1 MDKNYSTVKA
11 ACYTANISMSIVSSL
26 SPVLFLIFRTLYGIS
41 YSKLG
46 FLVLISFITQLGI
59 DLVFSF
65 FSHKFNIPKTLK
77 INPLLTCIGLL
88 IYSVWPWIFP
98 ENVYIGLFIGT
109 LIFSAASGLNEVLI
123 SPTIAAIPSEDPDR
137 EMSKLHSVFAWGVVA
152 IIIFSTVFL
161 LLFGQKSW
169 QLLGIIFIIIPLLSF
184 ILFSISKIPQ
194 METPEKVTGAL
205 QLLKNKGV
213 WLCVAAIFLGGAS
226 ECTMSQWSSS
236 YLEQALG
243 IPKIWGDIFGVA
255 MFSVMLGLGRTL
267 YAKIG
272 KNINKI
278 IILGYIGC
286 VICYFTAAI
295 SNNPIIGLIACAL
308 TGFCASMLWPGNL
321 IIASNRFPVGG
332 VFIYALMAAGGDL
345 GASVGPQLIGI
356 VTDFAIENQKL
367 IELANSLS
375 LAPEQLGMKLGM
387 LVGMLF
393 PLMAFLLFG
402 HLKKKKMC

>member
-1 MDKNYSTVKA
+1 MDKKFLKVKY

-46 FLVLISFITQLGI
+46 LLVLVSFVTQLGV

-65 FSHKFNIPKTLK
+65 FSHKFNIPKVLSV
-77 INPLLTCIGLL
+77 NPIITAVGLL

-98 ENVYIGLFIGT
+98 NNVYIGLVIGT
-109 LIFSAASGLNEVLI
+109 FIFSAASGLNEVLI
-123 SPTIAAIPSEDPDR
+123 SPTIAALPSPDPDR

-152 IIIFSTVFL
+152 IIIFCTLFL
-161 LLFGQKSW
+161 LIFGQERW
-169 QLLGIIFIIIPLLSF
+169 QWLGIIFIVIPLASF
-184 ILFSISKIPQ
+184 ILFSTSEIPK
-194 METPEKVTGAL
+194 METPEKVSGAVA
-205 QLLKNKGV
+205 LLKNKGV
-213 WLCVAAIFLGGAS
+213 WLSVAAIFLGGAS

-236 YLEQALG
+236 YLEQALS

-278 IILGYIGC
+278 IILGFIGC
-286 VICYFTAAI
+286 AACYFIAAI
-295 SNNPIIGLIACAL
+295 SNIAIIGLFACAF

-321 IIASNRFPVGG
+321 IVASERYPSGG

-345 GASVGPQLIGI
+345 GASVGPQLVGI
-356 VTDFAIENQKL
+356 VTDLAIENKKTA
-367 IELANSLS
+367 ELALNLNLS
-375 LAPEQLGMKLGM
+375 PEQFGMKLGL

-393 PLMAFLLFG
+393 PLAAFLLFG
-402 HLKKKKMC
+402 YLKKTKSK